1 MLMLCWFYCIPF
13 AILLYF
19 ALSPIIAVFS
29 LFMIK
34 RGMRQGRKG
43 LKQWAFALLFAAGLK
58 TFILDLHMKFAQDY
72 LFCTQKMLP
81 IVACT
86 PGALHKVKLAGLMA
100 LVIFGAILVHAYG
113 RVMTD
118 RKPKI
123 CTPEEVNLRFWAN
136 LGLVSVFAMII
147 WTMAPWVGALTV
159 GGVPKLFM
167 VVKWQHFAIINVLLL
182 LIGFWKVESCSWE
195 YKSGDKE
202 SRKRVSGGWSPR
214 DTLWLNVFLY
224 LITLALSY
232 VAHDILTGIY
242 RK

>member
-19 ALSPIIAVFS
+19 ALGPIMAVFS
-29 LFMIK
+29 LFMLK
-34 RGMRQGRKG
+34 RGVRQGRRG
-43 LKQWAFALLFAAGLK
+43 LKQWAFALLFSSGVK
-58 TFILDLHMKFAQDY
+58 TFIFDLQTKFAQDY

-81 IVACT
+81 IVACE
-86 PGALHKVKLAGLMA
+86 PDPLRKIKFAGIVA
-100 LVIFGAILVHAYG
+100 LVIFSYILLHYYQ
-113 RVMTD
+113 RLMPD

-123 CTPEEVNLRFWAN
+123 YTPEDVNLRFWAN

-167 VVKWQHFAIINVLLL
+167 IVKWQHFAIGNVLLL

-232 VAHDILTGIY
+232 VAHDILTGVY
-242 RK
+242 KR